1 MPDRLPP
8 PAMLAIE
15 GVSHVGKSTLARGL
29 AKEWGSPAITEAYD
43 RLGADRTLAF
53 RSDLELRQIE
63 LELAQEDLQRMR
75 DATTTS
81 NEGPGVILDTD
92 FLGPLSYTRGLV
104 QLGMARPE
112 TFDWLLRRYEQELA
126 RQRWRPA
133 DYYLYLDAPPAL
145 LRRRAVVAG
154 RAGLDP
160 VIERHLL
167 VGAEERQFFLGPLQR
182 ILGPRLIRLSTVGRI
197 ELVRQRALK
206 RLSFPWVPL
215 RDPQSAG
222 RHILD
227 VLSRERKGTAALRS
241 SDPGASMPHPAPR
254 GHRDGGGADHERRNR

>member
-1 MPDRLPP
+1 
-8 PAMLAIE
+8 MLAIE

-145 LRRRAVVAG
+145 LRRRAVVGGSG
-154 RAGLDP
+154 RAGSGHRAPPARRRRRTAVL
-160 VIERHLL
+160 
-167 VGAEERQFFLGPLQR
+167 LGPAPTHPGSSLR
-182 ILGPRLIRLSTVGRI
+182 SGSPPSVGI

-222 RHILD
+222 RRILD

-254 GHRDGGGADHERRNR
+254 GRRDGGGADHERRNR